1 MAQDQRT
8 ERVPRGKY
16 ARLIC
21 QGCRSRKIKCVLPD
35 LGDMGPLGV
44 PQPPETSCERCRNL
58 NLECIIE
65 RTTLGRP
72 PAKSSQRK
80 PPQTKRSARLEKSE
94 EREDEVTAALSDLEI
109 KEYLFSEAATGEE
122 QIPSQGGSNLQP
134 PQRPGERAIFRSMTQ
149 VNAFMSSV
157 LGKDA
162 AFGCEITHAT
172 SRWSQP
178 LSDLISD
185 DMAILLDSYLVWH
198 RSFLPET
205 PTLVNLRNRLTS
217 EEVSSTNPATNLLF
231 ALLCLTSFDI
241 AEPFAQRYPHLKR
254 SLQLAVSSY
263 GQEFIFSPPTHPDS
277 VAACLFLAEFRP
289 TLLATSQFVAHKAVS
304 PEVYVNL
311 AYRIAE
317 RLNTLPTRDASF
329 FDEVMNP
336 QSLEF
341 ERRFNDSVQE
351 LKILSLDFGLDGFL
365 SKTLPAMRGILGHMQ
380 PHIDAYQHVL
390 KYRECS
396 PTVIFHIQWN
406 MSFYIL
412 LEGLIH
418 AKQCW
423 SNPESLFLVVE
434 EVERKCQE
442 QIQISNSLLLNA
454 TGQGRM
460 EELSAARSLL
470 EMKFHWVFAGICGLG
485 LLYTSVLR
493 TRLIEG
499 KNDGDPDIQS
509 NESLQIVDQVAGSV
523 NSPPDAPGQYLSG
536 FLKRFGEVYP
546 QQLVRMLESF
556 LECAEVQIDGIAFN
570 APLQQVVY
578 GIVFVCKNLVENNF
592 VQVRVFG
599 RLAHNH
605 EKQLA
610 LFPKCARCIRQMA
623 VEPWKSTK
631 SAFATGCVYAASSK
645 IIYGL
650 HNILD
655 RLRTELAKG
664 TKSNEALDFF
674 NIPPDLSSIGVDLDM
689 PFWDAW
695 NLWPHVGSFSPFDN
709 STDLFDWGP
718 GLNYDGDFEPMN
730 ISGMR

>member
-1 MAQDQRT
+1 
-8 ERVPRGKY
+8 
-16 ARLIC
+16 
-21 QGCRSRKIKCVLPD
+21 
-35 LGDMGPLGV
+35 
-44 PQPPETSCERCRNL
+44 
-58 NLECIIE
+58 
-65 RTTLGRP
+65 
-72 PAKSSQRK
+72 
-80 PPQTKRSARLEKSE
+80 
-94 EREDEVTAALSDLEI
+94 
-109 KEYLFSEAATGEE
+109 
-122 QIPSQGGSNLQP
+122 
-134 PQRPGERAIFRSMTQ
+134 
-149 VNAFMSSV
+149 MSSV

-162 AFGCEITHAT
+162 VFGCEITHAT

-178 LSDLISD
+178 LSDLISN
-185 DMAILLDSYLVWH
+185 DMAILLDNYLVWH
-198 RSFLPET
+198 RLFLPKT
-205 PTLVNLRNRLTS
+205 PTLVNLRNRLIS
-217 EEVSSTNPATNLLF
+217 EEASSTNPATNLLF

-241 AEPFAQRYPHLKR
+241 AEPFAQQYPHLKQ

-277 VAACLFLAEFRP
+277 VAVCLFLAEFRP

-317 RLNTLPTRDASF
+317 RLTILPTRDASF
-329 FDEVMNP
+329 FDELINP
-336 QSLEF
+336 QNLEF

-365 SKTLPAMRGILGHMQ
+365 SKTLPVVQGIIELMK
-380 PHIDAYQHVL
+380 PHIDVYQHVL
-390 KYRECS
+390 QQRECS

-406 MSFYIL
+406 MSFYVL
-412 LEGLIH
+412 LEGLIN

-442 QIQISNSLLLNA
+442 QIKISNSLLA
-454 TGQGRM
+454 DTTGQGRM
-460 EELSAARSLL
+460 EELPAARSLL
-470 EMKFHWVFAGICGLG
+470 EMKCHWVFTRICGLG

-499 KNDGDPDIQS
+499 KNDGNPDIQS
-509 NESLQIVDQVAGSV
+509 KESLQIVNQVVGSV

-546 QQLVRMLESF
+546 QQLVRVLESF

-599 RLAHNH
+599 RLARNH
-605 EKQLA
+605 EKQLV
-610 LFPKCARCIRQMA
+610 LFPKCARCIRQMG
-623 VEPWKSTK
+623 VDPWKSTK

-650 HNILD
+650 YNILE

-674 NIPPDLSSIGVDLDM
+674 NISPDLSSTGVDLDM

-695 NLWPHVGSFSPFDN
+695 NLWPHVGSFSPFDT
-709 STDLFDWGP
+709 SMDLFDWGP

-730 ISGMR
+730 ISGM

>member
-1 MAQDQRT
+1 
-8 ERVPRGKY
+8 
-16 ARLIC
+16 
-21 QGCRSRKIKCVLPD
+21 
-35 LGDMGPLGV
+35 MGPLGI

-72 PAKSSQRK
+72 PAKSSYRK
-80 PPQTKRSARLEKSE
+80 PPQTKRSAPLEKIE
-94 EREDEVTAALSDLEI
+94 GKEDEVANALSDLKI
-109 KEYLFSEAATGEE
+109 KEFLFSEAASGEE
-122 QIPSQGGSNLQP
+122 QIPSQGGGNPQS
-134 PQRPGERAIFRSMTQ
+134 PQRPGKRAIFRSMTEA
-149 VNAFMSSV
+149 NAFMSSV

-178 LSDLISD
+178 LSDLISN
-185 DMAILLDSYLVWH
+185 DMAILLDNYLVWH
-198 RSFLPET
+198 RLFLPKT
-205 PTLVNLRNRLTS
+205 PTLVNLRNRLIS
-217 EEVSSTNPATNLLF
+217 EEASSTNPATNLLF

-241 AEPFAQRYPHLKR
+241 AEPFAQQYPHLKQ

-263 GQEFIFSPPTHPDS
+263 GQEFIFSPPTHPNS
-277 VAACLFLAEFRP
+277 VAVCLFLAEFRP

-329 FDEVMNP
+329 FDELMNP

-341 ERRFNDSVQE
+341 ERCFNDSVQE

-365 SKTLPAMRGILGHMQ
+365 SKTLPLMRAIFGDMQ
-380 PHIDAYQHVL
+380 PHVDAYQHVL
-390 KYRECS
+390 RYRECS
-396 PTVIFHIQWN
+396 LTVIFHIQWN
-406 MSFYIL
+406 MSFYVL

-423 SNPESLFLVVE
+423 SSPESLFLVVE

-442 QIQISNSLLLNA
+442 QIKISNSLLLNA
-454 TGQGRM
+454 TGQGRR
-460 EELSAARSLL
+460 EDLSTARSLL

-509 NESLQIVDQVAGSV
+509 KESLQIVDQVAGSV

-546 QQLVRMLESF
+546 QQLVRVLESF

-599 RLAHNH
+599 RLARNH

-650 HNILD
+650 HNILE